1 MGVFKKTPE
10 AAVSQSVV
18 ARNNVA
24 KKQGIMGMLANPYV
38 FMTCCFASLGC
49 MMYGYDQGVMGSI
62 LVMENFEAHFP
73 TLTGSTIQGWLVSCL
88 ELGAWAG
95 ALFNGYLADKIS
107 RKYSMLVAV
116 IIFTLGTAFQT
127 GAQNPAMLFAGRT
140 IGGIGIGM
148 FSMVIPL
155 YQAEIAPP
163 ELRGSLVSLQQLSI
177 TIGTCISFWLDYGM
191 HFAGGSDCDP
201 AGVPNNG
208 FNPTTGDFDYT
219 LAHGHTCL
227 GEKAV
232 SWRVPLALQLIPA
245 WILFFGMFFL
255 PFSPRW
261 LMMKHRDDDC
271 IKSLS
276 KLRRLAPEDPLLR
289 AEYLEIKAAVLFD
302 EETEAA
308 YSSHSKFGAWK
319 ALFSG
324 NMLKRLGI
332 GCWLMI
338 FQQFTGINAVLYY
351 APQIFESFGFTSVT
365 TELLATGVTGI
376 LQIIFTLPAVLFL
389 DNFGRKTFLII
400 GAIGMCI
407 CHVIVAAL
415 DGSFETSWATHLSAG
430 WASIAFI
437 WLFAVNFAYSW
448 GPVTWV
454 LTQELFP
461 NSMRS
466 RGVAIVASTNWMFNF
481 IIGLTTRDMLD
492 NMKWGTYLFFASFC
506 ALGGIFVWLA
516 VPETKNKTLEE
527 LDVYFGGDNTSIA
540 AADRDRMQR
549 IEESLGLAGM
559 ETVEDLKTEKAVA
572 SEEPATSR
580 LKMHIPILIMAMV
593 CLVLQLASALPSTFA
608 IASNTTNLTAEY
620 AKSCHCLPRSAGEF
634 CGFQTKALFGDCA
647 RDKLYICQNTT
658 SGIARYWESCP
669 LMGFKCKDGRYRG
682 ASGQWGEDYC
692 G

>member
-1 MGVFKKTPE
+1 MGFLKKTPN

-18 ARNNVA
+18 GRANAV
-24 KKQGIMGMLANPYV
+24 KQNGLRGMLANPYV
-38 FMTCCFASLGC
+38 FMTCLFASLGC

-62 LVMENFEAHFP
+62 LVMENFQAHFP
-73 TLTGSTIQGWLVSCL
+73 TLTGSSIQGWLVASL

-95 ALFNGYLADKIS
+95 ALLNGYLADKIS

-116 IIFTLGTAFQT
+116 IVFTLGTGLQT
-127 GAQNPAMLFAGRT
+127 GAQNPAMLFAGRV

-177 TIGTCISFWLDYGM
+177 TIGTCVAFWLDYGM
-191 HFAGGSDCDP
+191 HFVGGSNCDP

-208 FNPTTGDFDYT
+208 YGSDGKFSPS
-219 LAHGHTCL
+219 LAHGHNCT
-227 GEKAV
+227 GEEAI

-261 LMMKHRDDDC
+261 LMMKHRDDEC
-271 IKSLS
+271 IDSLS
-276 KLRRLAPEDPLLR
+276 KLRRLEPDNALLR
-289 AEYLEIKAAVLFD
+289 AEYLEIKAAVMFD
-302 EETEAA
+302 EETEAEYNA
-308 YSSHSKFGAWK
+308 NNKFGAWR
-319 ALFSG
+319 ALFAG

-351 APQIFESFGFTSVT
+351 APQIFATFGFTSVT

-389 DNFGRKTFLII
+389 DKFGRKSFLIT
-400 GAIGMCI
+400 GAVGMCI

-415 DGSFETSWATHLSAG
+415 DGTFEDSWPTHTSAG

-454 LTQELFP
+454 LTQEIFP

-481 IIGLTTRDMLD
+481 VIGLTTRDMLD
-492 NMKWGTYLFFASFC
+492 SMKYGTYIFFAAFC
-506 ALGGIFVWLA
+506 AGGAIFVWAL

-527 LDVYFGGDNTSIA
+527 LDIYFGGDNDSIA
-540 AADRDRMQR
+540 VADKARMQR
-549 IEESLGLAGM
+549 IEESLGLAGVQ
-559 ETVEDLKTEKAVA
+559 TVEDLKTEKAVGHDEH
-572 SEEPATSR
+572 EER
-580 LKMHIPILIMAMV
+580 LGL
-593 CLVLQLASALPSTFA
+593 
-608 IASNTTNLTAEY
+608 
-620 AKSCHCLPRSAGEF
+620 
-634 CGFQTKALFGDCA
+634 
-647 RDKLYICQNTT
+647 
-658 SGIARYWESCP
+658 
-669 LMGFKCKDGRYRG
+669 
-682 ASGQWGEDYC
+682 
-692 G
+692 

>member
-1 MGVFKKTPE
+1 MVGKAYNAPT
-10 AAVSQSVV
+10 SQSVV
-18 ARNNVA
+18 GRTNAN
-24 KKQGIMGMLANPYV
+24 KQHGIIGMLKNPYV

-62 LVMENFEAHFP
+62 LVMQNFQAHFP
-73 TLTGSTIQGWLVSCL
+73 TLTGSTIQGWLVSAL

-95 ALFNGYLADKIS
+95 ALFNGYLADRIS

-116 IIFTLGTAFQT
+116 IIFTLGTGFQT
-127 GAQNPAMLFAGRT
+127 GAQDPAMLFAGRV

-191 HFAGGSDCDP
+191 HFVGGSDCNP
-201 AGVPNNG
+201 AGIANPYEADG
-208 FNPTTGDFDYT
+208 TTFNAA

-245 WILFFGMFFL
+245 WVLFFGMFFL

-261 LMMKHRDDDC
+261 LMMKHRDEDC
-271 IKSLS
+271 IASLS
-276 KLRRLAPEDPLLR
+276 KLRRLTPEDPLLR

-302 EETEAA
+302 EETEAELNA
-308 YSSHSKFGAWK
+308 NTKFGAWK
-319 ALFSG
+319 ALFTP
-324 NMLKRLGI
+324 NMFKRLNI
-332 GCWLMI
+332 GCWVMI

-351 APQIFESFGFTSVT
+351 APQIFGTFGFTSVT

-389 DNFGRKTFLII
+389 DNFGRKTFLVT
-400 GAIGMCI
+400 GAVGMCI
-407 CHVIVAAL
+407 CHVIVAAI
-415 DGSFETSWATHLSAG
+415 DGSFEDSWSTHRSAG

-448 GPVTWV
+448 GPVAWV
-454 LTQELFP
+454 LTQEIFP

-466 RGVAIVASTNWMFNF
+466 RGVSIVASTNWMFNF
-481 IIGLTTRDMLD
+481 IIGLTTRDMLAS
-492 NMKWGTYLFFASFC
+492 MKYGTYIFFAAFC
-506 ALGGIFVWLA
+506 GMGAIFVWLV

-527 LDVYFGGDNTSIA
+527 LDVYFGGDDNSIA
-540 AADRDRMQR
+540 VADKERMRR
-549 IEESLGLAGM
+549 IEESLGIADVR
-559 ETVEDLKTEKAVA
+559 EIEDL
-572 SEEPATSR
+572 R
-580 LKMHIPILIMAMV
+580 LG
-593 CLVLQLASALPSTFA
+593 
-608 IASNTTNLTAEY
+608 
-620 AKSCHCLPRSAGEF
+620 AGEK
-634 CGFQTKALFGDCA
+634 GVGGSEHSETADEVQA
-647 RDKLYICQNTT
+647 
-658 SGIARYWESCP
+658 
-669 LMGFKCKDGRYRG
+669 
-682 ASGQWGEDYC
+682 
-692 G
+692 